1 MNRVGVRKMN
11 NEREGRQR
19 GKIILFPGVIE
30 RMLETAHGYVE
41 QGQFSEANK
50 LFEQLYDD
58 IAHDEMQLSVYTYS
72 LYEVKDFQHAKE
84 VAEQLLA
91 IGPALY
97 FEAMELYLT
106 ICMQLRQF
114 KQVEK
119 IIESLLEEGAVPN
132 EQIEKFER
140 LKALNAE
147 IAENQ
152 QLQEDAHYIEQ
163 RDEELDTI
171 NFLAQPVEQQLFVV
185 QSLAER
191 NIRPLT
197 EQLVAIIESENT
209 HPFIQ
214 SLLLILLVEQ
224 QVAVDV
230 TVKKFSFEEQV
241 NPAQLFLPTELPQF
255 QVITAEV
262 AEQLEQ
268 EPSTLQFVQQL
279 IAKHA
284 IVTYPF
290 EWLDEDSE
298 LVAQSYIA
306 FVKSMFG
313 EAQEIANHL
322 TDFLQ
327 QLERI
332 SELR

>member
-1 MNRVGVRKMN
+1 MNGVGVKTMK
-11 NEREGRQR
+11 NER
-19 GKIILFPGVIE
+19 KVILFPGTIE
-30 RMLETAHGYVE
+30 RIVGEAHSYAE
-41 QGQFSEANK
+41 QQQFSQANE
-50 LFEQLYDD
+50 LFEQVYEH
-58 IAHDEMQLSVYTYS
+58 IGQDEMHLSVYTYS
-72 LYEVKDFQHAKE
+72 LYEVKNFQRAKE

-91 IGPALY
+91 IGPSLY

-119 IIESLLEEGAVPN
+119 IIESLLAEGVIPN

-140 LKALNAE
+140 LKDLNAE

-152 QLQEDAHYIEQ
+152 QLQEDEAYEEQ
-163 RDEELDTI
+163 EDELEVEK
-171 NFLAQPVEQQLFVV
+171 FLAQSVQQQLLVV
-185 QSLAER
+185 QGLMER

-197 EQLVAIIESENT
+197 ETLVAIIEQEEI

-214 SLLLILLVEQ
+214 SLLLVLLVEQ
-224 QVAVDV
+224 EVATQV
-230 TVKKFSFEEQV
+230 TVQKFGRTKQV
-241 NPAQLFLPTELPQF
+241 NPAQLELPTKLSQF
-255 QVITAEV
+255 QEISDYVLEK
-262 AEQLEQ
+262 LEQ
-268 EPSTLQFVQQL
+268 EPSILELVQYL

-290 EWLDEDSE
+290 EWLDYNSAD
-298 LVAQSYIA
+298 VAQSYIR

-313 EAQEIANHL
+313 EIQE
-322 TDFLQ
+322 TDDDLAVFLQ

-332 SELR
+332 SELQ